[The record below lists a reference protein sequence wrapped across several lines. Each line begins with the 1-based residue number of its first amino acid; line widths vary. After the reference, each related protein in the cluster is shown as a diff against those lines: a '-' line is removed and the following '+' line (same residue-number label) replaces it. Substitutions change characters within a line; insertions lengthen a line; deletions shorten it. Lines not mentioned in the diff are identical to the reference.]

1 MQTLEMILTLLGG
14 LGVFL
19 IALKIM
25 SETLESIAGNKLK
38 DVFNKISSNRF
49 AGIAV
54 GAGVTAVIQSSSA
67 TTVMV
72 VGFVNAGVM
81 TLRQATAIIMGANIG
96 TTITAQIV
104 ALQFLPITAFF
115 GALSCVGAFMMKRQ
129 DRPRRSI
136 VGQHRYDLRRARSDE
151 RVDAKFQ
158 RLRGGPQRDRGG
170 EQPLPPAAHRTCD
183 HRDHSKFFGD
193 DEHLDHDGA
202 SKARF
207 SSPSASTSA
216 PA

>member
-81 TLRQATAIIMGANIG
+81 TLRQATAQA
-96 TTITAQIV
+96 
-104 ALQFLPITAFF
+104 
-115 GALSCVGAFMMKRQ
+115 
-129 DRPRRSI
+129 
-136 VGQHRYDLRRARSDE
+136 
-151 RVDAKFQ
+151 
-158 RLRGGPQRDRGG
+158 
-170 EQPLPPAAHRTCD
+170 
-183 HRDHSKFFGD
+183 
-193 DEHLDHDGA
+193 
-202 SKARF
+202 
-207 SSPSASTSA
+207 
-216 PA
+216 

>member
-115 GALSCVGAFMMKRQ
+115 GALSCVGAFMMMLAKNDKIVRAGQ
-129 DRPRRSI
+129 LLGSI
-136 VGQHRYDLRRARSDE
+136 GMIFVGLE
-151 RVDAKFQ
+151 VM
-158 RLRGGPQRDRGG
+158 
-170 EQPLPPAAHRTCD
+170 
-183 HRDHSKFFGD
+183 
-193 DEHLDHDGA
+193 
-202 SKARF
+202 
-207 SSPSASTSA
+207 SASMQSFSDSPRSFKA
-216 PA
+216 LRQRQVS